1 MKKTTPGL
9 EDALDLFNQE
19 PLVQGW
25 SREGLKYELC
35 LLEGFVL
42 SSILEKQPQ
51 YKRNEV
57 VKVSDEYCEHS
68 LLVCLDKEVKPETTK
83 SLELSGNDI
92 FICLDSAISN
102 VDKLKLSDK
111 GLIKTI

>member
-1 MKKTTPGL
+1 MKDSFHKDWT
-9 EDALDLFNQE
+9 A
-19 PLVQGW
+19 
-25 SREGLKYELC
+25 EGLKFELC
-35 LLEGFVL
+35 LLEGFLL
-42 SSILEKQPQ
+42 SSSIENQTQ
-51 YKRNEV
+51 YKNNEV
-57 VKVSDEYCEHS
+57 LKVSDEYCEHS
-68 LLVCLDKEVKPETTK
+68 LLICLDKEVKPETIK